1 MCVRAQS
8 YLTLCNFMDCSPP
21 GSSIHGIVQ
30 ARIAHQAS
38 LSMGLFRQE
47 YWSMLPFSPPEDLP
61 NPGITAPS
69 PALAEGFFTSE
80 PPGKPRNQTYYNGN
94 EECLW

>member
-1 MCVRAQS
+1 MCVCAQS
-8 YLTLCNFMDCSPP
+8 YLTLCDPMDCSPP

-30 ARIAHQAS
+30 ARILERVAI
-38 LSMGLFRQE
+38 
-47 YWSMLPFSPPEDLP
+47 SPPEDLP
-61 NPGITAPS
+61 NPGIKAPS

-94 EECLW
+94 EECL

>member
-1 MCVRAQS
+1 MCVCAQS
-8 YLTLCNFMDCSPP
+8 YLTLCEPIDYSPP
-21 GSSIHGIVQ
+21 
-30 ARIAHQAS
+30 AP

-61 NPGITAPS
+61 NPGIKALS
-69 PALAEGFFTSE
+69 PALAGFFTS

-94 EECLW
+94 EDCL